1 MLTKSEKLA
10 KQESTKYHQR
20 VCKKVESFL
29 RTFEN
34 PIQALNHDKKE
45 NLTMNVMLTF

>member
-10 KQESTKYHQR
+10 KQESTKCHQR

-34 PIQALNHDKKE
+34 PIQVLNHDKKE